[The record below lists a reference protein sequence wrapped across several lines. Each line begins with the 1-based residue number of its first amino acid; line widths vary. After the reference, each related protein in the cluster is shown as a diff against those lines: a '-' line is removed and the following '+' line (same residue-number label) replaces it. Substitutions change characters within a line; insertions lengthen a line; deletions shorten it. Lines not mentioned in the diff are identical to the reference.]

1 MASETEKKKQ
11 FYRRRRNPICA
22 FDDYVHIQNNK
33 YFNLFRA
40 NYKWEGL
47 NYRQEDY
54 IMRKFWGQGTV
65 FAYNIKPI
73 DELGFAPWTLQ
84 SWDMY
89 HLPETVMLINETAS
103 PLVPTTPQIVDKDG
117 CIGYIQRNKKP
128 LYLFVNWYCERIA
141 QVEMVINTNLQL
153 HKMPY
158 LLPAEDN
165 ADKLDDII
173 NRILSNELVVY
184 TEGVNPSIFKAIPIN
199 VPYIIDKLRD
209 YEESLENELK
219 TYLGIDNSGSTTKKV
234 YQQMDEINAGNDE
247 INDNAQQYIDCLQE
261 WCRNIEDTLGHQ
273 VWVEPTSAP
282 VIAIG
287 EVQTNNEAK
296 GPKGGDEDDVDISDV
311 AAD

>member
-73 DELGFAPWTLQ
+73 NELGFAPWTLQ
-84 SWDMY
+84 TWDMY

-103 PLVPTTPQIVDKDG
+103 PLVPTTSQIVDKDG

-153 HKMPY
+153 HKMPF
-158 LLPAEDN
+158 LIPSDEN
-165 ADKLDDII
+165 SDKLDDII
-173 NRILSNELVVY
+173 DRIVNNELVVY
-184 TEGVNPSIFKAIPIN
+184 AEGIDPSIFKA
-199 VPYIIDKLRD
+199 VSTAAPYLIDKLRE

-219 TYLGIDNSGSTTKKV
+219 TYLGIDNSGMQAKKV
-234 YQQMDEINAGNDE
+234 YQQMDEVNAANDE
-247 INDNAQQYIDCLQE
+247 INDNARQFLDCLQE
-261 WCRNIEDTLGHQ
+261 WCENVNKTLGHDI
-273 VWVEPTSAP
+273 WVTATSSP
-282 VIAIG
+282 VVAIG
-287 EVQTNNEAK
+287 EKQGNSAAK
-296 GPKGGDEDDVDISDV
+296 GPQEGGKDYELLESAEI
-311 AAD
+311 